1 MQQKTLYFKTDFNV
15 ILKSEA
21 GWQVPFRLKFY
32 SNVPSRCHV
41 ASFDGTQYNGCHLI
55 DTDTLCIGIDN
66 SGKDGG
72 TVMGIGQLMMAA
84 EFYLDNECFNDGIC
98 NESIAPAPV
107 VVTAEDGTEYTIF
120 LGLNGSTTLETIGTL
135 PAFYQ
140 KGPKGDPG
148 DGGITPILTS
158 GVAIAT
164 IGTGSGTRT
173 LYAPDGGASDAADVT
188 YNDSN
193 VKAALDA
200 LNAKTFP
207 LAVAL
212 TISPTS
218 LKEKGSGS
226 TAVSLSWTA
235 SIDGKTVE
243 ITSSK
248 VNGEA
253 VSGTSYSDSTDDT
266 TQYTVEVT
274 AQGRTAS
281 ATKSV
286 TFVHPTYVT
295 FAETTVYSNVPL
307 ANKQKLQNNIDLT
320 NIQINNSTGGAAYL
334 WIISGHTQSS
344 VKESAM
350 GISITGSVVKTDG
363 DIKYWRSTE
372 PLNAGT
378 WGITIKS

>member
-1 MQQKTLYFKTDFNV
+1 METKSIFFKSDFNI

-21 GWQVPFRLKFY
+21 GWAVPFRLKFY
-32 SNVPSRCHV
+32 TNVPARAHV
-41 ASFDGTQYNGCHLI
+41 ASFDGTEYSGCHLI
-55 DTDTLCIGIDN
+55 DADTLCIGIDN
-66 SGKDGG
+66 TGTDGKAILGLG
-72 TVMGIGQLMMAA
+72 KLLMAP
-84 EFYLDNECFNDGIC
+84 EFYLDNDCYNDGIC
-98 NESIAPAPV
+98 NEHLAPSPV
-107 VVTAEDGTEYTIF
+107 IVTDEDGTQYEIV
-120 LGLNGSTTLETIGTL
+120 LDLNGSSTLQTIGTL
-135 PAFYQ
+135 PAYYQ
-140 KGPKGDPG
+140 KGDKGDPG
-148 DGGITPILTS
+148 EGGITPLLDKGT
-158 GVAIAT
+158 AIAT

-235 SIDGKTVE
+235 SIDGKSVE

-248 VNGEA
+248 VNGES

-266 TQYTVEVT
+266 KPYTVEVT
-274 AQGRTAS
+274 AQGRTAT

-286 TFVHPTYVT
+286 TYVSPIYVLFST
-295 FAETTVYSNVPL
+295 ASTASSITPAAADKQAL
-307 ANKQKLQNNIDLT
+307 ATSLNINKSFT
-320 NIQINNSTGGAAYL
+320 NGTGQQAYL
-334 WIISGHTQSS
+334 WIVTPYAVTS
-344 VKESAM
+344 VKENGMGLAIAGSA
-350 GISITGSVVKTDG
+350 TTVG
-363 DIKYWRSTE
+363 DYKYWRSTDK
-372 PLNAGT
+372 LATGA
-378 WGITIKS
+378 WSLTIK